1 MLLNETDTGAVQH
14 VKAADQCAE
23 QQEQERY
30 AVSQTQ
36 KETKAEQHSGS
47 AEPDKQKL
55 VHPVPCAPAKRG
67 KTAPAFAF
75 RFFLKN
81 LFHIV
86 NPILWFRNIPLYIIV
101 YHLHA
106 KKQPRF

>member
-1 MLLNETDTGAVQH
+1 MIQH
-14 VKAADQCAE
+14 VEAADENAQQNEHERHAVAE
-23 QQEQERY
+23 L
-30 AVSQTQ
+30 Q
-36 KETKAEQHSGS
+36 KETKTEQNGGNGKPDEKKHIHAVPCRS
-47 AEPDKQKL
+47 AES
-55 VHPVPCAPAKRG
+55 G
-67 KTAPAFAF
+67 KSASSLTV
-75 RFFLKN
+75 FLFKN